1 MTSSISGV
9 TDTSA
14 LLTAS
19 GSSPSTAQNTGM
31 SGLVQ
36 PNTFLNLLVDE
47 MKYQDP
53 LNPTS
58 SSNFMAQLAQLSQV
72 EQLSTVSASMRISEA
87 ANLIGKSV
95 TGVDEAGNQI
105 TGTVTGVTNGSNG
118 PTLTIGSN
126 SMTLSSVSQI
136 SG

>member
-9 TDTSA
+9 TGTSA

>member
-1 MTSSISGV
+1 MTSPISGV
-9 TDTSA
+9 TDTST

-19 GSSPSTAQNTGM
+19 GSSPTTVQNTGM

-72 EQLSTVSASMRISEA
+72 EQLTTVSTSMQISEA

-136 SG
+136 SS